1 MTLKVLPLKRP
12 SWTPLT
18 QDGCINVFVKSLL
31 SQDDLGLAMLRFEK
45 DATIHEHPADF
56 DVDVICLGGSGF
68 TSVGKE
74 QSPIFEGERVRW
86 PAGQPHRLWTTDDEM
101 LTLMV
106 EHIQSARPAKP
117 VWEDVDSSM
126 ISAFK
131 YDPINQE
138 LDVMFTRTGTYRYF
152 EVPMDVVAGLRDAD
166 SKGSYMR
173 YAIIDM
179 FDYEKVGR

>member
-1 MTLKVLPLKRP
+1 MSLEVLPAKRP
-12 SWTPLT
+12 SWTPLP
-18 QDGCINVFVKSLL
+18 QEGCINVSSKALL
-31 SQDDLGLAMLRFEK
+31 SLPHLSVAMLRFDK
-45 DATIHEHPADF
+45 QATIHEHAAEIEI
-56 DVDVICLGGSGF
+56 DVICLGGSGF

-106 EHIQSARPAKP
+106 EHTKSAKP

-131 YDPINQE
+131 YDPAAKE
-138 LDVMFTRTGTYRYF
+138 LDVRFTRTGTYRYF
-152 EVPMDVVAGLRDAD
+152 DVPQDVVDDLREAS
-166 SKGSYMR
+166 SKGSFMR
-173 YAIIDM
+173 NEIIDM
-179 FDYEKVGR
+179 FDYEKIGR

>member
-1 MTLKVLPLKRP
+1 MTLEVLSVKRP
-12 SWTPLT
+12 SWTPLPFE
-18 QDGCINVFVKSLL
+18 GCINVSVKSLL
-31 SQDDLGLAMLRFEK
+31 SLPHLSVAMLSFDK
-45 DATIHEHPADF
+45 KATIHEHAAEF
-56 DVDVICLGGSGF
+56 DIDVICLGGAGF

-86 PAGQPHRLWTTDDEM
+86 PAGKAHRLWTKDEEM
-101 LTLMV
+101 LTLML
-106 EHIQSARPAKP
+106 EHTRSIATVKP

-131 YDPINQE
+131 YDPASQE
-138 LDVMFTRTGTYRYF
+138 LDVMFPSKGIYRYF
-152 EVPMDVVAGLRDAD
+152 DVPADVVAELREAD

-179 FDYEKVGR
+179 FRYDKLRR

>member
-1 MTLKVLPLKRP
+1 MTLKVLPVKRP

-18 QDGCINVFVKSLL
+18 QEGCVNVFVKSLL
-31 SQDDLGLAMLRFEK
+31 SLDHLALAMLRFEK
-45 DATIHEHPADF
+45 EATIHEHPADF

-74 QSPIFEGERVRW
+74 QSPIYEGERVRW

-106 EHIQSARPAKP
+106 EHTKSAEP
-117 VWEDVDSSM
+117 VWENVDSSM

-131 YDPINQE
+131 YDPAKKE
-138 LDVMFTRTGTYRYF
+138 LEVMFTRTGTYRYF
-152 EVPMDVVAGLRDAD
+152 DVPEDVIKDLREAD
-166 SKGSYMR
+166 SKGSFMR
-173 YAIIDM
+173 YAVIDM
-179 FDYEKVGR
+179 FEYEKVGR